1 MFGILKKPLNYLLTG
16 SFSVV
21 FAACYGA
28 PLDLQNPKRI
38 SAKDDNEQAIQGLKV
53 TLFENRKVMEEQLTD
68 KNGSVEFYFVQKD
81 KYNYS
86 AKIEDIDG
94 PDNLGQFNSEEVN
107 LNQESF
113 IELKLNK
120 VAK

>member
-28 PLDLQNPKRI
+28 PVDLQNPKRI
-38 SAKDDNEQAIQGLKV
+38 NAKDDNEQPIQGLKV
-53 TLFENRKVMEEQLTD
+53 TLFENRKVLDEQFTNA
-68 KNGSVEFYFVQKD
+68 NGSVEFYLVQKE

-86 AKIEDIDG
+86 AIIEDIDG
-94 PDNLGQFNSEEVN
+94 PDNLGQFESEEIN
-107 LNQESF
+107 LNMDSF
-113 IELKLNK
+113 IEIKLNK
-120 VAK
+120 TVK

>member
-1 MFGILKKPLNYLLTG
+1 MFGMFKKPINYLLTG

-38 SAKDDNEQAIQGLKV
+38 NAKDDNEQAIQGLKV
-53 TLFENRKVMEEQLTD
+53 TLFENRKVLEEKLTD
-68 KNGSVEFYFVQKD
+68 ENGSVEFYFVQKD

-94 PDNLGQFNSEEVN
+94 PDNLGQFNSEEIN
-107 LNQESF
+107 LNQDSF

-120 VAK
+120 SVK